1 MQPAAVATKKS
12 VFGAHPRHHRP
23 GRHGFRRVIGISNV
37 QLRAA
42 ALNVVRGELLT
53 IQPFFFLTRWSDNGI
68 EDLFFLG
75 RSGCF
80 ISRLYGL
87 FGQEVRPPWALAQ
100 ADAGKVMEWGVMY
113 LNVRASRGNIAFASK
128 RIDVYRLASGQ
139 WLVEAMHQF
148 RIS

>member
-1 MQPAAVATKKS
+1 MQPAAVATNKS
-12 VFGAHPRHHRP
+12 VFGAHPHNHRP

-53 IQPFFFLTRWSDNGI
+53 IQSFFFRRWSDNGI